1 MKQIRLSNI
10 IYMPDCWEMGI
21 FICDQKPYN
30 QEIIG
35 WIGSWVLRWKR
46 NIYGRLLR
54 KLFLTEDIPF
64 R

>member
-1 MKQIRLSNI
+1 
-10 IYMPDCWEMGI
+10 MGI

-30 QEIIG
+30 REIIG

-64 R
+64 RKMRILKP